1 MSALVSNYIVNND
14 NYSSKVLNTTF
25 TPSPSI
31 NNIYIMNCSGGASAN
46 TTDLNSTNLKNLLST
61 LNVNANIDTNP
72 YYFSFFASD
81 GRTYIHK

>member
-1 MSALVSNYIVNND
+1 MSNYIVNND
-14 NYSSKVLNTTF
+14 NYSSKDLNTTF

-46 TTDLNSTNLKNLLST
+46 TTDLNSTNLRNLLST
-61 LNVNANIDTNP
+61 LDESTNVVTNP

-81 GRTYIHK
+81 GRKYIHK